1 MRKENTM
8 SEVLVKQA
16 KALSE
21 AASAHSTTLGKFCDS
36 LGKWYLEL
44 KKYNCHY

>member
-1 MRKENTM
+1 M
-8 SEVLVKQA
+8 SEVLLKQA
-16 KALSE
+16 KVLGE
-21 AASAHSTTLGKFCDS
+21 AASAHATTLGKFCDS

>member
-1 MRKENTM
+1 MRKEIVM

-16 KALSE
+16 KTFTD
-21 AASAHSTTLGKFCDS
+21 AASARAATFGKFCDS